1 MKLKPA
7 KKPTKKDV
15 WKKGT
20 TVPKKATKKP
30 ESELHVTISEWT
42 KILEA
47 EDKQNPP
54 RSVWH
59 VASDLESCLFSV
71 EKAKHCLDYAQDD
84 FVDRLENNSRLI
96 SMVSITE
103 DLLKDLE
110 SRLGD
115 LTDELH
121 KIHRV
126 LKRKEAAAAKKS
138 KS

>member
-7 KKPTKKDV
+7 KKAT
-15 WKKGT
+15 KKGT

-30 ESELHVTISEWT
+30 ESELHVTMSKWA
-42 KILEA
+42 KIIEE
-47 EDKQNPP
+47 EDKKNPP
-54 RSVWH
+54 RSIWH

-96 SMVSITE
+96 SMVSIAE
-103 DLLKDLE
+103 AVLKDLE
-110 SRLGD
+110 SLLTD
-115 LTDELH
+115 LTEELH
-121 KIHRV
+121 KINRV